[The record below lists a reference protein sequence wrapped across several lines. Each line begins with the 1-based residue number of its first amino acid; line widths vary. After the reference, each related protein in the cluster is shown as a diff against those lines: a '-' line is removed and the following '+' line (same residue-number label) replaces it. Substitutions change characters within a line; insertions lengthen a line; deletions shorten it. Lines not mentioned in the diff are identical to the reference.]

1 MKKLGDVM
9 GKLNKNVRHKLSVKT
24 YQRPLLFVILTMVFI
39 NIVVLVIAA
48 LIALIIDDGYDSFLN
63 AFVFGSV
70 TWMLTPNAI
79 LSIDQPSTF
88 FLAVVVLMIGI
99 VLFSG
104 TIIALT
110 TNAIKDYFQK
120 KKETSGAV
128 FLQNHIVIL
137 NWNNKV
143 PELIAD
149 LLYVSSRAVTVLLLA
164 EVKRDY
170 VETKILDAIK
180 KKNVKNLK
188 HLNIIIKE
196 GDPLS
201 QKDLLDVSIEHAE
214 TILIMNIEAP
224 LHDQKT
230 LSSRDLNI
238 IKIVLALGQLKL
250 RNDIPIVAEIK
261 QFSTKEK
268 LLAMHQTI
276 ASLMQY
282 RLIPICFD
290 KRLGQIIAQ
299 TLMQKEMEDIYLA
312 LFSFKGSEVYAL
324 DDVGFDRCVLQHS
337 HAIPVDGNDQRLFVL
352 AGNNAVKNITLD
364 QPIQAMTIKLNTEF
378 KKMTKTVIV
387 YGENAK
393 KSFIEDALN
402 NYEQLNMG
410 QIKTVFAAD
419 LDDLL
424 ATLETTSEPHTL
436 LLLSDE
442 TVDPKHLDAN
452 VIDALLKIHT
462 KALSKPT
469 NIIVEL
475 LDPKNDALVKD
486 FDIENTIISN
496 KIISLLL
503 SKLALFPETEGFYE
517 RLLSIDPNHRLT
529 NSNALLIHPAHTLID
544 QALPIHFESIKAYT
558 ASVFFSS
565 QKTLMPIGYVRN
577 AQVHIFNGNF
587 SKQPITVD
595 KEDQLIL
602 IRI

>member
-1 MKKLGDVM
+1 M
-9 GKLNKNVRHKLSVKT
+9 GKINKNIRHKLSVKT
-24 YQRPLLFVILTMVFI
+24 YQRPMLFVILTMVFI

-48 LIALIIDDGYDSFLN
+48 LIALVIDDGYDSFLS

-79 LSIDQPSTF
+79 LSINQPSTF
-88 FLAVVVLMIGI
+88 FLAVAVLMIGI

-128 FLQNHIVIL
+128 YLQKHIVVL

-149 LLYVSSRAVTVLLLA
+149 LLYVTSRDVTVLLLA
-164 EVKRDY
+164 DVTRAYAES
-170 VETKILDAIK
+170 KILDAIQ

-188 HLNIIIKE
+188 HLSIIIKE

-201 QKDLLDVSIEHAE
+201 HKDLLDVSIEQAE
-214 TILIMNIEAP
+214 TILIMNIESP

-230 LSSRDLNI
+230 LSTRDLNI
-238 IKIVLALGQLKL
+238 IKIVLALGQLNLPK
-250 RNDIPIVAEIK
+250 DIPIVAEIK
-261 QFSTKEK
+261 QISTKEK
-268 LLAMHQTI
+268 LLTMHQTI

-290 KRLGQIIAQ
+290 KRLGQMIAQ

-312 LFSFKGSEVYAL
+312 LFSFQGSEIYAL
-324 DDVGFDRCVLQHS
+324 DGVGFDDCALHHS
-337 HAIPVDGNDQRLFVL
+337 HALPVDGNDERLFVL
-352 AGNNAVKNITLD
+352 ANNNAVKTNLLD
-364 QPIQAMTIKLNTEF
+364 QQTEVKTLKLDTTLKPMIKS
-378 KKMTKTVIV
+378 VVV

-393 KSFIEDALN
+393 KSFIEDALS
-402 NYEQLNMG
+402 NYELLNIS
-410 QIKTVFAAD
+410 QVNALFTD
-419 LDDLL
+419 SLDTLL
-424 ATLETTSEPHTL
+424 TTLENATEPTTV

-462 KALSKPT
+462 KVKNKPT

-475 LDPKNDALVKD
+475 LDPKNDTLVKD
-486 FDIENTIISN
+486 FNIENTIISN

-503 SKLALFPETEGFYE
+503 SKLALFPETEAFYE
-517 RLLSIDPNHRLT
+517 RLLSIDPNHQDVD
-529 NSNALLIHPAHTLID
+529 SNALLIQPAQTCIKS
-544 QALPIHFESIKAYT
+544 ALPMHFDSIKSYS
-558 ASVFFSS
+558 ASVYFSS
-565 QKTLMPIGYVRN
+565 QKTLMPIGYVRDDL
-577 AQVHIFNGNF
+577 VHIFNGDF
-587 SKQPITVD
+587 GKQSITVE